1 MGLTMGVVSEYA
13 IRSILMISRR
23 SRSRE
28 ASRCSPRSER
38 MTSWSPV
45 KSLTWRGMSFA
56 SSIDG
61 SGFTRRLTGVAAALM
76 VVAHRSACSGS
87 ALMQRRRANMV
98 RVGSR
103 AGGTANRSGG
113 THFYALSRRPNQ
125 DFSNYFAARANHGGG
140 PRQLSALN
148 CSRSAAW
155 RSSSPIASQAG
166 VCAQPCSSS
175 LFQPL
180 SPVKPSCRA

>member
-1 MGLTMGVVSEYA
+1 MGRTMGVVSEYA

-38 MTSWSPV
+38 RTSWSPV

-61 SGFTRRLTGVAAALM
+61 SGFTRRLTGVAASLM

-87 ALMQRRRANMV
+87 ALMQRRLANILCEPGAGWV
-98 RVGSR
+98 SWWVNWPVGLLKM
-103 AGGTANRSGG
+103 A
-113 THFYALSRRPNQ
+113 
-125 DFSNYFAARANHGGG
+125 
-140 PRQLSALN
+140 
-148 CSRSAAW
+148 
-155 RSSSPIASQAG
+155 
-166 VCAQPCSSS
+166 
-175 LFQPL
+175 
-180 SPVKPSCRA
+180 

>member
-1 MGLTMGVVSEYA
+1 MGRTMGVVSEYA

-38 MTSWSPV
+38 RTSWSPV
-45 KSLTWRGMSFA
+45 KSLTWRGISFA

-98 RVGSR
+98 RAALGRVEQRTGRGVLTSMPYQEDQIRTCQIILRR
-103 AGGTANRSGG
+103 APTTVADP
-113 THFYALSRRPNQ
+113 A
-125 DFSNYFAARANHGGG
+125 
-140 PRQLSALN
+140 
-148 CSRSAAW
+148 
-155 RSSSPIASQAG
+155 SSQ
-166 VCAQPCSSS
+166 
-175 LFQPL
+175 
-180 SPVKPSCRA
+180 R